1 MPRVSLTDKFV
12 AAAKTEVGQADYFDA
27 KCQGLVLR
35 VSDSGLKT
43 WCLFFTAPKTGK
55 RARSTLGRYP
65 PTSLADA
72 RTRALEANSHLD
84 EGIDPRDVAAGAMT
98 VSQLVSSY
106 MAKHVRPNLRSAK
119 AVERR
124 FTKNVLPLIG
134 GIELASLHRRDIN
147 RVIDNL
153 VARDCP
159 TETVRVFQDLRALL
173 RWGAAR
179 GDIDRN
185 PIDGMKMPT
194 PPRPRERVLSEEEIA
209 ALWKALPS
217 IQKSVS
223 CQRIIK
229 LCLLT
234 GQRVGEVSGMRLSEI
249 DLRARVWIIPSARS
263 KNKHTHTVPLSVAA
277 ISIIEEARTDA
288 RGDVLFPDVVGKGSL
303 RADAVSKTITKAEER
318 IGIAHWTA
326 HDLRRTAVTGMAKL
340 GVSPIVLGHVI
351 NHRSVT
357 RAGVTLAVYQ
367 QYDYAKEKREALE
380 LWAERLNA
388 IIEGSAKVL
397 SLRGAR

>member
-12 AAAKTEVGQADYFDA
+12 AAAKTEIGQADYFDA

-55 RARSTLGRYP
+55 RARATLGRYP
-65 PTSLADA
+65 QTSLADA
-72 RTRALEANSHLD
+72 RTRAFDANSHLD
-84 EGIDPRDVAAGAMT
+84 EGIDPRDVATGAMT
-98 VSQLVSSY
+98 VSQLMSSY

-124 FTKNVLPLIG
+124 FIKNVLSLIG
-134 GIELASLHRRDIN
+134 GIELASLHRRDVN
-147 RVIDNL
+147 RVIDSL
-153 VARDCP
+153 VARGCP

-185 PIDGMKMPT
+185 PMEGMKMPT
-194 PPRPRERVLSEEEIA
+194 PPRPRERVLSENEIA

-217 IQKSVS
+217 IHKSLS

-234 GQRVGEVSGMRLSEI
+234 GQRVGEVSGMQLSEI
-249 DLRARVWIIPSARS
+249 DFRSRVWIIPSARS
-263 KNKHTHTVPLSVAA
+263 KNKYAHSVPLSVAA
-277 ISIIEEARTDA
+277 ISVIEEARADA
-288 RGDVLFPDVVGKGSL
+288 RADVLFPDNVGKGSL
-303 RADAVSKTITKAEER
+303 RADAVSKTITKAQER

-340 GVSPIVLGHVI
+340 GVPPIVLGHII

-357 RAGVTLAVYQ
+357 KAGVTLSVYSH
-367 QYDYAKEKREALE
+367 YDYVKEKREALE
-380 LWAERLNA
+380 LWADW
-388 IIEGSAKVL
+388 L
-397 SLRGAR
+397 SGIVASGAAVIPMRRA